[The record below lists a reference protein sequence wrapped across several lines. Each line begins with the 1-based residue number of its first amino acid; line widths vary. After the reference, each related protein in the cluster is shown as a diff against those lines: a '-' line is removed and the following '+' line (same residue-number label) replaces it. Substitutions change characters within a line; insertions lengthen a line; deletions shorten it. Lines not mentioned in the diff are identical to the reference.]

1 MAGSGPKWL
10 SHSWLIATIFR
21 RDRASFGVINTSR
34 GSQRLLRRLYPTEGV
49 MRSKDKEY
57 RQRNHRPSYEDANP
71 LQHRDTVMPIFIH
84 ISANDDRAMPN
95 PFDLDDRL

>member
-10 SHSWLIATIFR
+10 SQLMLIATIFR

-71 LQHRDTVMPIFIH
+71 LQHRDTVMPIYIH